1 MTRDTGRHLSVPL
14 RQDGRDSVFLYFL
27 FLFNSHE
34 EEPQKRDRFSVCTF
48 MQKIESPS
56 FHVDDV
62 IFQSHI
68 HQLHKTHT
76 PGLRHS
82 LSIFLFFFLS
92 MNFRF
97 RRAVFLLYFFFQILS
112 SNNYRILPL
121 GLPTVQAS

>member
-1 MTRDTGRHLSVPL
+1 MTRDTGRHLLVPL

-27 FLFNSHE
+27 FLFNSKKRK
-34 EEPQKRDRFSVCTF
+34 EPKKRDRFSVCTF

-82 LSIFLFFFLS
+82 LSIFPFPYPFLVNFFRVFSQLPYLFKLF
-92 MNFRF
+92 
-97 RRAVFLLYFFFQILS
+97 Y
-112 SNNYRILPL
+112 
-121 GLPTVQAS
+121 